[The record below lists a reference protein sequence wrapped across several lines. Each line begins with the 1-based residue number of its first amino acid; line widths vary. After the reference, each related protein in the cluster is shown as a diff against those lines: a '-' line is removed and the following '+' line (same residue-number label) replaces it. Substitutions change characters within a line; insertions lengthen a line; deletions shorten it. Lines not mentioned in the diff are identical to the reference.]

1 MSAGDEHRRGASRS
15 PAEFV
20 APAPRVQSSARQNA
34 FLKRLHRMSAQERL
48 RASRAGGFDRW
59 ERGVW
64 ARHYP
69 EEVPVVNGEL
79 EWIALGLAD
88 LD

>member
-1 MSAGDEHRRGASRS
+1 MSQLAPIDGA
-15 PAEFV
+15 
-20 APAPRVQSSARQNA
+20 APRARA
-34 FLKRLHRMSAQERL
+34 MAARDVDSLVRLGRKGRL
-48 RASRAGGFDRW
+48 AAYRTGHFTVRGRW
-59 ERGVW
+59 LW
-64 ARHYP
+64 ARHFP

>member
-1 MSAGDEHRRGASRS
+1 MSIAAAQLGVRQS
-15 PAEFV
+15 V
-20 APAPRVQSSARQNA
+20 APVPRVQSPARRKA
-34 FLKRLHRMSAQERL
+34 FLERLHRMSAQERL
-48 RASRAGGFDRW
+48 RAFRFGGFDRW